1 MEDAQYAKLT
11 KQAVRLVSLASM
23 IGLDD
28 DTDDFLPIVG
38 DMTADVL
45 PDLLVAVAMVGV
57 AIARAAEDNG
67 CAKSARELIQE
78 VALQA
83 SATPQHE

>member
-1 MEDAQYAKLT
+1 MEDAEYAKLA

-23 IGLDD
+23 IGPDD

-38 DMTADVL
+38 DLTADVI

-57 AIARAAEDNG
+57 AIARAAEENG
-67 CAKSARELIQE
+67 CTKTARELIQE

-83 SATPQHE
+83 SASPRSD